1 MSDNN
6 NTHVIIRLRR
16 GTAQEWQESFPQPEG
31 EILRLGEPGFE
42 KDTGK
47 LKIGDGITPWN
58 SLPYLQAENDEDVI
72 LQPEDVQDVIGD
84 NEFFKNGNNIEISYD
99 DQQNTLTI
107 DTSDN
112 ASFTNLSVTS
122 LSGLDA
128 DFTSSLTVNNI
139 DVSVEGHAHTHND
152 IIDFDNSVDELITVK
167 DIVNGTGTTVTSN
180 NGIYSVNVI
189 ASGSTEEFDKISFN
203 IAADPTI
210 ETGEIGWDAAEG
222 TLDLGLEG
230 DVKIHI
236 GEHNYFRI
244 RNETANTIYAGQ
256 AVYAS
261 DVHNNILIEATPY
274 TADGSIR
281 EIRFIGLVLSD
292 VAKNQK
298 GYAINFGHIEN
309 LDTRGNGAVNGA
321 QNLYAADEPV
331 WVEGDILYVHPTI
344 PGKLTK
350 IEPKHSVSA
359 AIVLYVH
366 QNHGRIFVR
375 PTSYGHL
382 DDNHDV
388 DLTNLQNDNLLVY
401 NSATENWEA
410 SANLTYDDK
419 TLRIVA
425 DQNIG
430 NFRINQFF
438 DDNVEPPRMIFR
450 RGRGTQASTAI
461 ANSEDGIFAIRG
473 ESFDYNGSPNILG
486 GLRMEV
492 VDPASPTSLHP
503 STRIFLR
510 TSSGGDNVLDKTV
523 YLDPDGTLRNTGRI
537 QGTNFYQPLAE
548 DNILNGS
555 LTVNNGLNAPTL
567 VYNNSTLFYTGS
579 VNVSIIYDIDK
590 QIQTF
595 LNIPAATTDINFI
608 EGSGWPA
615 SDSVDVLLELEFNSS
630 VNVTWSLVDDWYN
643 PPPSFVAGKYLVL
656 LRSING
662 TIQGH
667 YIGEKTN

>member
-1 MSDNN
+1 
-6 NTHVIIRLRR
+6 
-16 GTAQEWQESFPQPEG
+16 
-31 EILRLGEPGFE
+31 
-42 KDTGK
+42 
-47 LKIGDGITPWN
+47 
-58 SLPYLQAENDEDVI
+58 
-72 LQPEDVQDVIGD
+72 LQPEDVQDVIGAD
-84 NEFFKNGNNIEISYD
+84 GFLVAGTGINILYD
-99 DQQNTLTI
+99 DNNNNLTI
-107 DTSDN
+107 S
-112 ASFTNLSVTS
+112 
-122 LSGLDA
+122 A
-128 DFTSSLTVNNI
+128 D
-139 DVSVEGHAHTHND
+139 
-152 IIDFDNSVDELITVK
+152 
-167 DIVNGTGTTVTSN
+167 
-180 NGIYSVNVI
+180 GIP
-189 ASGSTEEFDKISFN
+189 ASGILGEFDKISFN
-203 IAADPTI
+203 ITADPTI
-210 ETGEIGWDAAEG
+210 ETAEIGWDEAEG

-244 RNETANTIYAGQ
+244 RNETNNTLYAGQ

-321 QNLYAADEPV
+321 QNLYAADEPA

-350 IEPKHSVSA
+350 IEPKHSISA

-366 QNHGRIFVR
+366 QNQGRIFVR

-388 DLTNLQNDNLLVY
+388 NLSGLVDNNMLVY
-401 NSATENWEA
+401 DSASDYWNPTT
-410 SANLTYDDK
+410 NLTYNGT
-419 TLRIVA
+419 TLRLLA
-425 DQNIG
+425 DATIA
-430 NFRINQFF
+430 NFRINQFYS
-438 DDNVEPPRMIFR
+438 DSVEPPRMIFR
-450 RGRGTQASTAI
+450 RGRGTEAATEI
-461 ANSEDGIFAIRG
+461 ANSEDAIFAIRG
-473 ESFDYNGSPNILG
+473 ESFDYNGAINILG
-486 GLRMEV
+486 GLRMEI
-492 VDPASPTSLHP
+492 VDPASPTSLNP

-510 TSSGGDNVLDKTV
+510 TSSGGANVLDKTV

-537 QGTNFYQPLAE
+537 QGTNFYQQATE
-548 DNILNGS
+548 DNLFNGS

-567 VYNNSTLFYTGS
+567 VYNHTSTQYYAGS
-579 VNVSIIYDIDK
+579 VNASIPYDIDK

-595 LNIPAATTDINFI
+595 LNIPAATTDINFF
-608 EGSGWPA
+608 EGLGWPA